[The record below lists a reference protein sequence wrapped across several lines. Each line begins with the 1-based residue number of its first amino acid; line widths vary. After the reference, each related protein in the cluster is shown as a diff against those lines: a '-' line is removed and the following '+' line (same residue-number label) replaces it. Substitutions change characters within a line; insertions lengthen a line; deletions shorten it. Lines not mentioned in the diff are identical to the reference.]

1 MPEPAFTETLQVAI
15 IVRDLDKAVRTYW
28 DDYGIGPWS
37 IYEFNP
43 DTVEGM
49 HQDGEPIDAS
59 WRLALTMVGSCM
71 WELIEPL
78 DDRSDYARFLA
89 EKGEGVHHV
98 AVGLPSFDG
107 FVERTKAKGEKL
119 VLGGTYNGVTFA
131 YFPTKDDLGVV
142 TEGFSAIPEGQE
154 PDATYP

>member
-1 MPEPAFTETLQVAI
+1 
-15 IVRDLDKAVRTYW
+15 
-28 DDYGIGPWS
+28 
-37 IYEFNP
+37 
-43 DTVEGM
+43 M
-49 HQDGEPIDAS
+49 HQNGEPIDAS
-59 WRLALTMVGSCM
+59 WRLALAMVGSCM

-78 DDRSDYARFLA
+78 DDKSDYARFLA

-107 FVERTKAKGEKL
+107 FVERTKAKGQEL

-131 YFPTKDDLGVV
+131 YFPTKDDLGVL
-142 TEGFSAIPEGQE
+142 TEGFASIPEGQA